1 MGTVFRSQMSGWRA
15 FPSGNWMVAWGTEEG
30 GESGARLYQS
40 GSGTILQTL
49 TDLPVRGVV
58 WQPDSM
64 AFYLTTEDSIYRV
77 AFPQLSLQ
85 FVADGYDRR
94 IYL

>member
-1 MGTVFRSQMSGWRA
+1 
-15 FPSGNWMVAWGTEEG
+15 MVAWGTEEG

-85 FVADGYDRR
+85 FIADGYDPENLPV
-94 IYL
+94 ITWVE